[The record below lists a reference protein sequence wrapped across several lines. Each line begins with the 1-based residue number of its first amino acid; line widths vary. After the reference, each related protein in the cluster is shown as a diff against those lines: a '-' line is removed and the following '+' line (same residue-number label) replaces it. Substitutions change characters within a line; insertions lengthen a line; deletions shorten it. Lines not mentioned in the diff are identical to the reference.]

1 MDRTT
6 NQCDRSLVASSYVIL
21 HFFSLSV
28 VVLCRMYEAEL
39 KAFGHRF
46 SGAHKVTKPIS
57 NVNKPLNEHLGTL
70 QIGCDQC

>member
-6 NQCDRSLVASSYVIL
+6 NQCDRSLVAFSYVIL

-39 KAFGHRF
+39 KAFGQRF
-46 SGAHKVTKPIS
+46 SGAHKVTKS
-57 NVNKPLNEHLGTL
+57 LSKVNKPLNEHLETSNRL
-70 QIGCDQC
+70 